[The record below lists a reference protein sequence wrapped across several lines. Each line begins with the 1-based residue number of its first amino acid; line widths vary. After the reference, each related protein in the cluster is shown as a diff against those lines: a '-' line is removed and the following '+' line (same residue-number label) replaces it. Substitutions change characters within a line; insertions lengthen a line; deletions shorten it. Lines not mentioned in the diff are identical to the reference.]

1 MEQMKFKTSI
11 KCTGCLDKVTP
22 QLNNTQ
28 GIENWEV
35 DLKNPDKILTV
46 NANDASEVD
55 VVKAVK
61 KVGFEV
67 EMIR

>member
-1 MEQMKFKTSI
+1 MEEMKFKTTI

-22 QLNNTQ
+22 HLNETQ
-28 GIENWEV
+28 GIDDWEV

-46 NANDASEVD
+46 KVQNASEED

-61 KVGFEV
+61 KVGFEI
-67 EMIR
+67 ERM

>member
-1 MEQMKFKTSI
+1 MEQLKFKTSI

-22 QLNNTQ
+22 QLNNTH

-35 DLKNPDKILTV
+35 DLKNPDKVLTV
-46 NANDASEVD
+46 NAQDASEED

-61 KVGFEV
+61 KVGFEI
-67 EMIR
+67 ERI

>member
-1 MEQMKFKTSI
+1 MEELKFKTSI

-22 QLNNTQ
+22 ELNNTK

-46 NANDASEVD
+46 KTNTATESD

-61 KVGFEV
+61 KVGFEIAKV
-67 EMIR
+67 

>member
-1 MEQMKFKTSI
+1 MEQLKFKTSI

-22 QLNNTQ
+22 QLNNTH

-35 DLKNPDKILTV
+35 DLKNPDKVLTV
-46 NANDASEVD
+46 NAQNASEED

-61 KVGFEV
+61 KVGLEI
-67 EMIR
+67 ERI

>member
-1 MEQMKFKTSI
+1 MEEMKFKTTI

-22 QLNNTQ
+22 HLNETQ
-28 GIENWEV
+28 GIDDWEV

-46 NANDASEVD
+46 KVQNTSEED

-61 KVGFEV
+61 KIGFEI
-67 EMIR
+67 ERM

>member
-1 MEQMKFKTSI
+1 MEQLKFKTSI

-22 QLNNTQ
+22 QLNNTH

-35 DLKNPDKILTV
+35 DLKNPDKVLTV
-46 NANDASEVD
+46 NAQNASEED

-61 KVGFEV
+61 KVGFEI
-67 EMIR
+67 ERI